1 MTRRYFSKA
10 RPTSPFAMLIL
21 TPDRRMK
28 RRAPACRR
36 EATLWFRRI
45 RLRKCVQRMQPPLNG
60 PTHLADD
67 AACEEPRL
75 HLRLWGLGQFRSN
88 AKHHFLQEPAL
99 HVTVVALVRS
109 PPHPQRC
116 MSWDAADCGLA

>member
-1 MTRRYFSKA
+1 MTQRYFSKA
-10 RPTSPFAMLIL
+10 RLTSPFATPIL
-21 TPDRRMK
+21 TLDQRMK
-28 RRAPACRR
+28 RRALAWAN

-45 RLRKCVQRMQPPLNG
+45 RRRKCVRHMLPPLNG

-99 HVTVVALVRS
+99 HVTVVALV
-109 PPHPQRC
+109 
-116 MSWDAADCGLA
+116 